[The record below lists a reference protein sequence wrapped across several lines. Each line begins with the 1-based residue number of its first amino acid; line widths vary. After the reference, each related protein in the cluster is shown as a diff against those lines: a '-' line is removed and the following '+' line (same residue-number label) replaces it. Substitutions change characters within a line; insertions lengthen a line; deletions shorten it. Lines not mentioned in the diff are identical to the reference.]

1 MRTTCARN
9 CESSG
14 TTHAR
19 HTRGTHTHTQLTQM
33 RQERRKIF
41 VYDTRLPVYSSRP
54 RPIIRSMRYLDR
66 SRGGEE
72 SEDSLNRE
80 INCIDTRPLRSGA
93 PTPFDR
99 IV

>member
-14 TTHAR
+14 TTCAPHE
-19 HTRGTHTHTQLTQM
+19 GHTHTQLTQM

>member
-14 TTHAR
+14 TTCAPHEG
-19 HTRGTHTHTQLTQM
+19 HTPHTQLTQM

>member
-14 TTHAR
+14 TTCAPHE
-19 HTRGTHTHTQLTQM
+19 GHTQLTQM

-41 VYDTRLPVYSSRP
+41 VYDTRLPVYSSRS

-80 INCIDTRPLRSGA
+80 INCSDRA
-93 PTPFDR
+93 PFDR
-99 IV
+99 MTP